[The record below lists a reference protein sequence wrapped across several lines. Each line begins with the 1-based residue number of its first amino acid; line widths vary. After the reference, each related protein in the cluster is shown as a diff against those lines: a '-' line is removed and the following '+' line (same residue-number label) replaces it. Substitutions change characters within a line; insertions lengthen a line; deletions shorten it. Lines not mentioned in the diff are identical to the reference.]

1 MTFDCGVKEQSFIRK
16 KLRLSGTSFQ
26 GSGICLLSM
35 PTCTRKQFLF
45 FVRSSLQD
53 QVTMFSSLVWIAWF
67 QFVHKEKLV
76 CLTTLHLVY
85 RKSPDGRRSLY
96 LCTRSSS
103 NGLDL
108 YVMGCFT

>member
-1 MTFDCGVKEQSFIRK
+1 
-16 KLRLSGTSFQ
+16 
-26 GSGICLLSM
+26 
-35 PTCTRKQFLF
+35 
-45 FVRSSLQD
+45 
-53 QVTMFSSLVWIAWF
+53 MFSSLVWIAWF

-103 NGLDL
+103 NGFDL